1 VRHGPGLEDVG
12 QSSSLP
18 LGLRRALFFSG
29 LVGRVRNFFDGP
41 LLLNSRQRTFIQLRA
56 SIFVEAAWF
65 WVLGLTGGTI
75 GVLVPAFVGSS
86 IGLGVGLRGMAV
98 ARPEAA
104 AATAASVT
112 VSTTAGVVRRCLI
125 DCDFGLCWK
134 NFGALKIGR
143 LTVYGLVI
151 DLPTFA
157 VLGRPSRCG
166 LLVGQ

>member
-1 VRHGPGLEDVG
+1 MRHGPGVENVG

-18 LGLRRALFFSG
+18 LGLRRVLFFFGS
-29 LVGRVRNFFDGP
+29 VGRVRNFFDGP
-41 LLLNSRQRTFIQLRA
+41 LLLNSRRRTFIQLRA
-56 SIFVEAAWF
+56 SILEMPGLAIVEAAWF

-104 AATAASVT
+104 AAIAASVT

-125 DCDFGLCWK
+125 DCDFGL
-134 NFGALKIGR
+134 L
-143 LTVYGLVI
+143 LEEL
-151 DLPTFA
+151 
-157 VLGRPSRCG
+157 LGC
-166 LLVGQ
+166 